1 MAYERE
7 VFENNTFVDAARV
20 LNKFDAALF
29 AMSKSGESVWTNELP
44 EEDFAA
50 QDVVVTASA
59 EPKFYEIEF
68 SPYTTSPEFRLTS
81 GKIPIEYGTR
91 LQAAYSTSVR
101 FRDVTVTLDGVTLT
115 FTFDTGRST
124 SSSSTT
130 SAKNVVP
137 QRIRLYY

>member
-29 AMSKSGESVWTNELP
+29 AMSKSGEVVWTNEQP

-59 EPKFYEIEF
+59 EPKFFEIEF
-68 SPYTTSPEFRLTS
+68 STYTTASDVRLTT
-81 GKIPIEYGTR
+81 GKLPIEYGTQ
-91 LQAAYSTSVR
+91 LQVAYSSAMRSRAVA
-101 FRDVTVTLDGVTLT
+101 VTVDNLTVT
-115 FTFDTGRST
+115 FTFELAKNVAST
-124 SSSSTT
+124 AST
-130 SAKNVVP
+130 SAKYGVP